1 MGTLTIRNLP
11 AETQQGLRE
20 IAAKRG
26 RSMEAEARA
35 ILDEAVKRAR
45 WLSEQEAEGL
55 SPEAQNALARLR
67 SAFAERPGESK
78 RAIVDEFLKDRRTM
92 WGENS

>member
-35 ILDEAVKRAR
+35 ILDEAVKREK
-45 WLSEQEAEGL
+45 WLSAQETESL
-55 SPEAQNALARLR
+55 SSEAQSALARLR
-67 SAFAERPGESK
+67 AAFAERPGESK
-78 RAIVDEFLKDRRTM
+78 RSLVDDFLRERGAS
-92 WGENS
+92 WGDDA

>member
-11 AETQQGLRE
+11 TETQQGLRE

-35 ILDEAVKRAR
+35 ILDEAVRREK
-45 WLSEQEAEGL
+45 WLSAQETESL
-55 SPEAQNALARLR
+55 SPEAQTALARLR
-67 SAFAERPGESK
+67 AAFAERPGESK
-78 RAIVDEFLKDRRTM
+78 RSLVDDFLSERGAD
-92 WGENS
+92 WGDDA